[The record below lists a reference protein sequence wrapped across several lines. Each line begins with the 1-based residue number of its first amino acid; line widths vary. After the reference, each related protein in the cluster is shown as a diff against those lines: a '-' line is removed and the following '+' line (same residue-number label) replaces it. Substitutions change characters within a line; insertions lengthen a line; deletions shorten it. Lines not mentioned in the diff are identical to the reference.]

1 MRPTNSRREQPMGL
15 NIQQRMHGPVHQ
27 AHPKFFVRDKAIH
40 TSTLNFNP
48 LSFTVLYSFTV
59 QFYTFIHLY
68 IQLPTILYYS
78 ISKNHFL
85 PYQCMPREAT
95 NNVGLLQSYS
105 TDRVS
110 L

>member
-48 LSFTVLYSFTV
+48 VLYSFYSIVLHIYSPLYPTTH
-59 QFYTFIHLY
+59 YFILFY
-68 IQLPTILYYS
+68 IQESFPSLPMHAAWS
-78 ISKNHFL
+78 NK
-85 PYQCMPREAT
+85 
-95 NNVGLLQSYS
+95 
-105 TDRVS
+105 
-110 L
+110 